1 MEENEKLEFDK
12 NFEKIDKKTEHH
24 SAEGHVGGEHHGEH
38 HHHHRH
44 SGRQSSAKYSG
55 RSHSHHDSQQRVV
68 KDRMREVRREKFY
81 KPVLRVFFFVC
92 LIVLIIMIVWEI
104 YRSMS
109 ELSDASVQNQ
119 NVTENVQSSVKIS
132 ELEAEVDSLK
142 LRLKEYE
149 KEIADLEEKLAAS
162 SQQSGTGGTDNTA
175 E

>member
-24 SAEGHVGGEHHGEH
+24 SAEGYVGGEPHGE
-38 HHHHRH
+38 HHHRH

-55 RSHSHHDSQQRVV
+55 RSRSHHDSQQRVV

-92 LIVLIIMIVWEI
+92 LIALIIMLVWAI
-104 YRSMS
+104 FRPAP

-119 NVTENVQSSVKIS
+119 NVTENVQSGVKIS

-162 SQQSGTGGTDNTA
+162 AQQSGTGGTDNTA

>member
-1 MEENEKLEFDK
+1 MEENEKLEFDN

-24 SAEGHVGGEHHGEH
+24 SAEGHVGGERHGEH
-38 HHHHRH
+38 HHHHH
-44 SGRQSSAKYSG
+44 SGGQSSAKYSG
-55 RSHSHHDSQQRVV
+55 RSRSHHDSQQRVV

-92 LIVLIIMIVWEI
+92 LIVLIIMLVWAI
-104 YRSMS
+104 FRPAP

-132 ELEAEVDSLK
+132 ELEAEVNSLK

-162 SQQSGTGGTDNTA
+162 AQQSGTGGTDNTA

>member
-1 MEENEKLEFDK
+1 MEENEKLEFDN

-24 SAEGHVGGEHHGEH
+24 SAEGHVGGERHGEH
-38 HHHHRH
+38 HHHHH
-44 SGRQSSAKYSG
+44 SGGQSSARYSG
-55 RSHSHHDSQQRVV
+55 GNRFHHDSQQRVV

-92 LIVLIIMIVWEI
+92 LIVLIIMLVWAI
-104 YRSMS
+104 FRPTP

-119 NVTENVQSSVKIS
+119 NVTENVQSGVKIS